1 MQNNEKMIFFEKW
14 CTRCKHEATNEN
26 KEPCEECISSPV
38 NENSRKPIKFE
49 ENENDKKKERDCK

>member
-14 CTRCKHEATNEN
+14 CTRCKHEAVNEN
-26 KEPCEECISSPV
+26 EEPCESCISSPV

-49 ENENDKKKERDCK
+49 EKENKHG